1 MVETLLTHLLIDGLS
16 FNSGLTYILELYWW
30 KWLSSSWKKKA
41 FPSKKVVG
49 NLACKKNFLFD
60 DRYVFLGVLLK
71 YSFVSPNDER
81 ESVKMRSE

>member
-1 MVETLLTHLLIDGLS
+1 MDLVLTQGS
-16 FNSGLTYILELYWW
+16 LTYWNYTGENDCLPHG
-30 KWLSSSWKKKA
+30 KKKA